1 MTDSCI
7 TKCLAVVVIT
17 TILTVLYTGT
27 MNIYAA
33 PIPNDSRLSI
43 ERIYEGDFIPS
54 SMSFVGPSELL
65 VLDRDEG
72 KVFKITD
79 GNVASGSLIDLDV
92 GTIGYRGLLGIAI
105 ATDKIPNFVFLY
117 FTRTPSEDGQDES
130 NPHLKLI
137 RNEVYRYQLVDNKL
151 VNGKLLLS
159 LPALPGPRH
168 MGGKIAIGPDN
179 NLYVSV
185 GDLDGSFT
193 QSEFETM
200 TQNYRNGSFPDGRA
214 GILRIT
220 QDGTPDGKGI
230 LGSSY
235 PLNLYYAYGIRN
247 SFGFDW
253 DPITNNL
260 WDTENGPYFGDEI
273 NLVYPGFNSGWAEV
287 QGLWKPNLDNM
298 GGLFRDIRGLESFG
312 GNGIYSEPKFTWI
325 PPVAPTA
332 IKFLNSDKFGPE
344 YENDLLVA
352 DANEGNIY
360 HFELDDDRKNLKL
373 GDSLFDKIAN
383 NIDELDDLIFAS
395 GFGRITDMEIG
406 PDGTLYVLST
416 HNDKSSID
424 RISLG

>member
-1 MTDSCI
+1 MEVS
-7 TKCLAVVVIT
+7 A
-17 TILTVLYTGT
+17 
-27 MNIYAA
+27 AA
-33 PIPNDSRLSI
+33 PVLIDSKLII

-54 SMSFVGPSELL
+54 SISFVGPNDLL

-72 KVFKITD
+72 KVFRIMDGKISD
-79 GNVASGSLIDLDV
+79 GSLIDLDV

-105 ATDKIPNFVFLY
+105 AADKTPKTVFLY
-117 FTRTPSEDGQDES
+117 FTRTPSEDSQDES
-130 NPHLKLI
+130 NPELKLI
-137 RNEVYRYQLVDNKL
+137 RNEVYRYQLVDDDNKL

-179 NLYVSV
+179 DLYVSI

-193 QSEFETM
+193 QSKFETM

-220 QDGTPDGKGI
+220 QDGKPDGKGI
-230 LGSSY
+230 LGSTY

-253 DPITNNL
+253 DPITHNL

-287 QGLWKPNLDNM
+287 QGLWKPNPDSM
-298 GGLFRDIRGLESFG
+298 GGLFRDLNSLEAFG
-312 GNGIYSEPKFTWI
+312 GKGTYSEPEFTWI

-332 IKFLNSDKFGPE
+332 IKFLNSDKLGPE

-352 DANEGNIY
+352 DANNGNIY
-360 HFELDDDRKNLKL
+360 HFELADDRKNLKL
-373 GDSLFDKIAN
+373 TGGLADHVADDN
-383 NIDELDDLIFAS
+383 DELKDMIFAS
-395 GFGRITDMEIG
+395 GFGRITEMEIG
-406 PDGTLYVLST
+406 PDSMLYVLST
-416 HNDKSSID
+416 QNDKSSID
-424 RISLG
+424 RISLR

>member
-1 MTDSCI
+1 
-7 TKCLAVVVIT
+7 
-17 TILTVLYTGT
+17 
-27 MNIYAA
+27 
-33 PIPNDSRLSI
+33 
-43 ERIYEGDFIPS
+43 
-54 SMSFVGPSELL
+54 MSFVGPSDLL

-72 KVFKITD
+72 KVFRIIDGKIS
-79 GNVASGSLIDLDV
+79 GGSLIDLDV
-92 GTIGYRGLLGIAI
+92 GTVGYRGLLGIAI
-105 ATDKIPNFVFLY
+105 ATDKIPNSVFLY
-117 FTRTPSEDGQDES
+117 FTKTPSEDGQDES
-130 NPHLKLI
+130 NSQLKLI

-179 NLYVSV
+179 DLYVSV

-193 QSEFETM
+193 HSKFETM

-220 QDGTPDGKGI
+220 QDGKPDGKGI

-253 DPITNNL
+253 DPITHYL

-273 NLVYPGFNSGWAEV
+273 NLVYPGFNSGWAQV
-287 QGLWKPNLDNM
+287 QGHWKPNLDSM
-298 GGLFRDIRGLESFG
+298 GTLFRDPSSLESFG
-312 GNGIYSEPKFTWI
+312 GKGVYSEPEFTWI
-325 PPVAPTA
+325 PPVAPTS
-332 IKFLNSDKFGPE
+332 IKFLNSDKLGSE

-352 DANEGNIY
+352 DANNGKIY
-360 HFELDDDRKNLKL
+360 HFELADDRKILKL
-373 GDSLFDKIAN
+373 SGKLTDRVVNNDS
-383 NIDELDDLIFAS
+383 ELDDVIFAS

-406 PDGTLYVLST
+406 PDGMLYVLST
-416 HNDKSSID
+416 QNDMSSID
-424 RISLG
+424 RISLR

>member
-1 MTDSCI
+1 MTCSRI
-7 TKCLAVVVIT
+7 TKCLMIVIT
-17 TILTVLYTGT
+17 IILTVLYAGT
-27 MNIYAA
+27 MDLYAA
-33 PIPNDSRLSI
+33 PVPTDSKLSI
-43 ERIYEGDFIPS
+43 EQVYEEDFIPS
-54 SMSFVGPSELL
+54 SMSIVGPNDVLI
-65 VLDRDEG
+65 LDRDEG
-72 KVFKITD
+72 KVFRIIDGKIS
-79 GNVASGSLIDLDV
+79 GGSLIDLEV
-92 GTIGYRGLLGIAI
+92 GTVGYRGLLGIAI
-105 ATDKIPNFVFLY
+105 ATDKIPNSVFLY

-130 NPHLKLI
+130 NPQFKLI

-151 VNGKLLLS
+151 VDGKLLLS

-179 NLYVSV
+179 DLYVSV

-193 QSEFETM
+193 HSKFETM

-220 QDGTPDGKGI
+220 QDGKPDGKGI
-230 LGSSY
+230 LGSTY

-298 GGLFRDIRGLESFG
+298 GGLFRDLNSLESFSG
-312 GNGIYSEPKFTWI
+312 KGTYSEPEFTWI
-325 PPVAPTA
+325 PPVAPTSV
-332 IKFLNSDKFGPE
+332 KFLNTNKLGSE
-344 YENDLLVA
+344 YENDILVA

-373 GDSLFDKIAN
+373 GGKLFDKIAN
-383 NIDELDDLIFAS
+383 NLDELDDLIFAS
-395 GFGRITDMEIG
+395 GFGRITDMELG
-406 PDGTLYVLST
+406 PDGMIYVLST
-416 HNDKSSID
+416 QNDMSSIH
-424 RISLG
+424 RISLR

>member
-1 MTDSCI
+1 MAYGCT
-7 TKCLAVVVIT
+7 TKYLTIVIT
-17 TILTVLYTGT
+17 TILTVLYANST
-27 MNIYAA
+27 NLYAA
-33 PIPNDSRLSI
+33 PVPTDSRLSI

-54 SMSFVGPSELL
+54 SMSFVGPSDLL

-72 KVFKITD
+72 KVFRIIDDKISD
-79 GNVASGSLIDLDV
+79 GSLIDLDV
-92 GTIGYRGLLGIAI
+92 GTIGYRGLLGIAV
-105 ATDKIPNFVFLY
+105 ATDKIPISVFLY

-130 NPHLKLI
+130 NPQLKLI
-137 RNEVYRYQLVDNKL
+137 RNEVYKYQLIDNKL
-151 VNGKLLLS
+151 ANGKLLLS

-179 NLYVSV
+179 DLYVSV

-193 QSEFETM
+193 HSKFETM

-220 QDGTPDGKGI
+220 QDGKIEGKGI

-253 DPITNNL
+253 DPITHNL

-298 GGLFRDIRGLESFG
+298 GKLFKDLTSLESFD

-332 IKFLNSDKFGPE
+332 IKFLNSDKLGPE
-344 YENDLLVA
+344 YENDLLVG
-352 DANEGNIY
+352 DANNGNIY
-360 HFELDDDRKNLKL
+360 HFELGDDRKNLKL
-373 GDSLFDKIAN
+373 SGRLADHVAN
-383 NIDELDDLIFAS
+383 DNDELKDMIFAT

-406 PDGTLYVLST
+406 PDSMLYVLST
-416 HNDKSSID
+416 QNDKSSID
-424 RISLG
+424 RISLQ